1 LNKEKLRFPFYIL
14 FHPFDGFYEL
24 RHREKGS
31 LIVAVLLVFLFGLS
45 FTLNRKY
52 AGFVVNE
59 LNPLYVDSLTDVLG
73 VGIAVLLFSVAN
85 WSVTCLM
92 NGEGRFKDI
101 FMVISYSML
110 PMVLTFI
117 PATILSWFIAA
128 DEESIYY
135 LIKAVAIVFF
145 IALLLIGIMTVH
157 GYSFGKTLLTMLLT
171 FIAAILIIFIALLL
185 AYLVTQIISFFRS
198 IYTELIIRV

>member
-1 LNKEKLRFPFYIL
+1 MNKEKLRYPFYIL
-14 FHPFDGFYEL
+14 RHPFDGFYEL

-31 LIVAVLLVFLFGLS
+31 WGVAILLVLLFGLS

-59 LNPLYVDSLTDVLG
+59 LNPLYVDSLSEIFG
-73 VGIAVLLFSVAN
+73 VCVAVLLFSVAN

-110 PMVLTFI
+110 PMVLTFL
-117 PATILSWFIAA
+117 PATVLSWFIAA
-128 DEESIYY
+128 DEESLYH
-135 LIKAVAIVFF
+135 LIKAVAILFF

-157 GYSFGKTLLTMLLT
+157 GYSFGKTLLTMILT
-171 FIAAILIIFIALLL
+171 FISAVLIIFITLLL
-185 AYLVTQIISFFRS
+185 FYLVSQIVSFLRS
-198 IYTELIIRV
+198 VYTELIIRI

>member
-1 LNKEKLRFPFYIL
+1 MNKEKLRFPFYIL